1 MTVPRIVVGDGA
13 ALARL
18 GADRVIS
25 AAARSIAARGHFSLV
40 LSGGS
45 TPKALYKLL
54 GDEPG
59 CLDWSKTSLYFG
71 DERHVAPE
79 HADSNFKMANDSLIS
94 RVNIPAGNVH
104 RIKGEADA
112 AQAASEYHE
121 LLQQKKIASGE
132 QFDLVLLGMGAD
144 GHTASLFP
152 ETTALDEKERLVAST
167 WVEKL
172 KTHRI
177 TLTPKAL
184 LAARSVVFLIG
195 GADKVDT
202 LQDVLEGEFKPR
214 TYPSQLIFRGE
225 GNVELYG
232 DRAATA
238 KLK

>member
-1 MTVPRIVVGDGA
+1 MPVPRCIVGDAA

-18 GADRVIS
+18 GADRVIA
-25 AAARSIAARGHFSLV
+25 AAARAIAAQGHFSLV

-45 TPKALYKLL
+45 TPKALYKML

-59 CLDWSKTSLYFG
+59 CIDWSKVSLYFG
-71 DERHVAPE
+71 DERNVAPD
-79 HADSNFKMANDSLIS
+79 HADSNFKMASESMIS
-94 RVNIPAGNVH
+94 RVNIPANQVY
-104 RIKGEADA
+104 RMRGEADA
-112 AQAASEYHE
+112 AQAAGEYNE
-121 LLQQKKIASGE
+121 LLQSKGIATSA

-152 ETTALDEKERLVAST
+152 ETTALDEREKLVTST

-172 KTHRI
+172 KTNRI
-177 TLTPKAL
+177 TMTPKAL

-202 LQDVLEGEFKPR
+202 LQDVLEGEYKPR
-214 TYPSQLIFRGE
+214 TYPSQLIFCASGP
-225 GNVELYG
+225 VELYG

>member
-1 MTVPRIVVGDGA
+1 MTVPRIVVGGAA

-18 GADRVIS
+18 GADRVIA
-25 AAARSIAARGHFSLV
+25 AAARAIAARGHFSLV

-45 TPKALYKLL
+45 TPKALYQLL
-54 GDEPG
+54 GDEPN
-59 CLDWSKTSLYFG
+59 CVDWSRVSLYFG

-112 AQAASEYHE
+112 AQAASEYHA
-121 LLQQKKIASGE
+121 LLQEKKIASGE
-132 QFDLVLLGMGAD
+132 SFDLVLLGMGAD

-152 ETTALDEKERLVAST
+152 ETTALDEKEALVTST

-184 LAARSVVFLIG
+184 LAARAVVFLIG

-202 LQDVLEGEFKPR
+202 LREVLEGEFKPR

-225 GNVELYG
+225 GAVELYG

-238 KLK
+238 KLA